1 MNTIKKPFIKFKNWF
16 SHLSLKKKLLI
27 ITVTIIGVLVA
38 SSTISTLTRKPDYTT
53 AKITRSTISEQV
65 TETGQIEVSGRVDV
79 YSPTNGT
86 IENIFVKN
94 GENIK
99 ENDELF
105 TVKSS
110 ASEQEKA
117 SALATLLQAQSALGT
132 ANAAMYSLQSAK
144 DAAWD
149 TYYELATNSKYQNSD
164 GSPKTSERVLPEF
177 TTTQNNWLAAE
188 AQYKNQQAVVN
199 QAKAALGNANL
210 SYSATQ
216 NATVRSPAD
225 GTVSN
230 LSVAP
235 GKTVSAYVPTQQ
247 TQPVLTLANF
257 INPEVV
263 IQTGES
269 DISKLK
275 EGQKAEISISATNK
289 KKYKGIVSRVDS
301 VGTNNLGVIKYNTY
315 VQILNPDENLR
326 SGMDADVTITSKTLV
341 NVLSAPNSAIKLYKG
356 GKAVRIPGKNKK
368 DVLYK
373 PVKIGIRGESKTE
386 ILSGIQEGD
395 TVIVSLSNE
404 ALKRQGLF

>member
-16 SHLSLKKKLLI
+16 SHLSFKKKLLI
-27 ITVTIIGVLVA
+27 ITVIIIGVLVA
-38 SSTISTLTRKPDYTT
+38 SSTISALTRKPDYTT

-177 TTTQNNWLAAE
+177 TTTQNDWLAAE
-188 AQYKNQQAVVN
+188 AQYKNQQAVVS

-210 SYSATQ
+210 AYSATQ

-235 GKTVSAYVPTQQ
+235 GKTVSAYTPTQQ

-289 KKYKGIVSRVDS
+289 KKYNGIVSRVDS

-356 GKAVRIPGKNKK
+356 GRAVRIPGKNKK
-368 DVLYK
+368 DILYK

>member
-16 SHLSLKKKLLI
+16 FCLSFKKRLLVVVFI
-27 ITVTIIGVLVA
+27 IISIIVVSNVL
-38 SSTISTLTRKPDYTT
+38 STLTQKPDYTA
-53 AKITRSTISEQV
+53 AKIIRSTISEQI

-86 IENIFVKN
+86 IEKIFVKN
-94 GENIK
+94 GEDVK

-117 SALATLLQAQSALGT
+117 NALTSLLQAQSALGT
-132 ANAAMYSLQSAK
+132 ANATMYSLQSAK

-177 TTTQNNWLAAE
+177 TTAQNDWLAAE

-199 QAKAALGNANL
+199 QAKAALGSANL
-210 SYSATQ
+210 SYNATQ
-216 NATVRSPAD
+216 NATVKSPAD

-235 GKTVSAYVPTQQ
+235 GKTVAVHSPTQQ
-247 TQPVLTLANF
+247 IQPVLTLANF

-289 KKYKGIVSRVDS
+289 KIYKGIVSRVDS
-301 VGTNNLGVIKYNTY
+301 VGTNNLGVIKYNIY
-315 VQILNPDENLR
+315 IQILNPDENLR
-326 SGMDADVTITSKTLV
+326 SGMDADATITSKTV
-341 NVLSAPNSAIKLYKG
+341 TSVLSAPNSAIKLYKG
-356 GKAVRIPGKNKK
+356 GRAVRIPGKNKK
-368 DVLYK
+368 DVIYK

-386 ILSGIQEGD
+386 ILSGIKEGD

>member
-1 MNTIKKPFIKFKNWF
+1 MNTIKKPYTKIKNWF
-16 SHLSLKKKLLI
+16 SRLSFKKKLFVI
-27 ITVTIIGVLVA
+27 IAIIIGIIAA
-38 SSTISTLTRKPDYTT
+38 SNIISNITKKPDYTT
-53 AKITRSTISEQV
+53 AKITRSTINEQV
-65 TETGQIEVSGRVDV
+65 TEAGQIEVSGRVDV

-86 IENIFVKN
+86 VENIFVKN
-94 GENIK
+94 GEEVT
-99 ENDELF
+99 ENDTLF

-164 GSPKTSERVLPEF
+164 GSPKASERVLPEF
-177 TTTQNNWLAAE
+177 TTTQNDWLAAE

-199 QAKAALGNANL
+199 QAKATLGSASL

-216 NATVRSPAD
+216 NATVKSPAD

-230 LSVAP
+230 LSVSP
-235 GKTVSAYVPTQQ
+235 GKTVSAHSPTQQ

-263 IQTGES
+263 VQIGES

-275 EGQKAEISISATNK
+275 EGQKAEINISATNK
-289 KKYKGIVSRVDS
+289 KIYKGVVSRVDS
-301 VGTNNLGVIKYNTY
+301 VGTNNLGVIKYNVY
-315 VQILNPDENLR
+315 VQILNPDDNLR
-326 SGMDADVTITSKTLV
+326 SGMDADVTITSKTLA
-341 NVLSAPNSAIKLYKG
+341 NVLSAPNSAVKLYKG
-356 GKAVRIPGKNKK
+356 GRAVRVPGKNKK
-368 DVLYK
+368 DVIYQ

-386 ILSGIQEGD
+386 ILSGIHEGD